1 MLNNRINLL
10 AFIHDVCP
18 PFLRKYL
25 ERIEASPLGYRL
37 ARGAFWS
44 LTGNIIGRGLNLIVS
59 VVVARVLGKVGFG
72 ELGIIQSTVG
82 MFGVFAGFG
91 LGMTATKYVAEYREK
106 DPEKAGRIMMLSE
119 LVSIISGSLMA
130 LVLIAIAPW
139 LAENTLSAPHLTGL
153 LQISALLLFLNAING
168 AQTGALA
175 GFEAFK
181 TVANLNF
188 LAGVFSFPVMVAGV
202 YLAGLKGAVW
212 GLAGSMAINWLLN
225 HIAIR
230 KEAHRAGVPYTFRN
244 CTKEWKIIWDFS
256 FPAFLASAMVG
267 PVNWVCNAMLVNQP
281 GGYAEMGIFNAANQW
296 LSTIMFI
303 PKNATVILL
312 PFLSNILNLNNSVK
326 VKRIFSGSNFLSI
339 LITLI
344 FAIPVVILSKYI
356 MAGYGK
362 EFKDGYV
369 VLVILCIVAP
379 IMITV
384 SNNVQLLNSF
394 GKTWVTFFISLFW
407 AIITII
413 LMWHFKIYGSIGMS
427 LTILVSHIVH
437 LFTTSVAVKYQ
448 LNKV

>member
-10 AFIHDVCP
+10 AFIHNVCP
-18 PFLRKYL
+18 PFLRQYL
-25 ERIEASPLGYRL
+25 DRIEASPLGYRL

-44 LTGNIIGRGLNLIVS
+44 LTGNIMGRGLNLIAS
-59 VVVARVLGKVGFG
+59 VVVARILGKVGFG

-130 LVLIAIAPW
+130 LVLILISPW
-139 LAENTLSAPHLTGL
+139 LATNTLSAPHLTGL
-153 LQISALLLFLNAING
+153 LRISALLLFLNAING

-181 TVANLNF
+181 TIANLNF
-188 LAGVFSFPVMVAGV
+188 LAGMFSFPMMVAGV

-212 GLAGSMAINWLLN
+212 GLVGSMAINWLLN

-230 KEAHRAGVPYTFRN
+230 KKAQKAGVPYTFKN

-281 GGYAEMGIFNAANQW
+281 NGYAEMGIFNAANQW
-296 LSTIMFI
+296 FNMLLFFPAIISNISVPILSERIGVEDNQSSKKVLLFSAKANGIVVLMLAILGSVLSRTIMQFYGQGFAEGWMTLIIVLLTAFI
-303 PKNATVILL
+303 LAIQIPVGNIIIASGKMWIGLVMNLGWATVFVLL
-312 PFLSNILNLNNSVK
+312 TWSFVK
-326 VKRIFSGSNFLSI
+326 SGAPGLAGAR
-339 LITLI
+339 LIAYTVHAIWTLGFAYTLI
-344 FAIPVVILSKYI
+344 K
-356 MAGYGK
+356 K
-362 EFKDGYV
+362 
-369 VLVILCIVAP
+369 
-379 IMITV
+379 
-384 SNNVQLLNSF
+384 
-394 GKTWVTFFISLFW
+394 
-407 AIITII
+407 
-413 LMWHFKIYGSIGMS
+413 
-427 LTILVSHIVH
+427 
-437 LFTTSVAVKYQ
+437 
-448 LNKV
+448 